1 MDTASTSASVTSKVR
16 FEYEENFGPFGLCHL
31 LPVAVCCDECEA
43 PKPSPAPML
52 RYMELT
58 GATPAET
65 LFVGD
70 TVFDAECAHG
80 AGVDFALAVWGAQ
93 DKSVEAEY
101 YPETPSRI
109 LDIVL
114 GR

>member
-1 MDTASTSASVTSKVR
+1 MVTMKLGISATPRRPSKKPGPLNK
-16 FEYEENFGPFGLCHL
+16 FE
-31 LPVAVCCDECEA
+31 
-43 PKPSPAPML
+43 KPSPAPML